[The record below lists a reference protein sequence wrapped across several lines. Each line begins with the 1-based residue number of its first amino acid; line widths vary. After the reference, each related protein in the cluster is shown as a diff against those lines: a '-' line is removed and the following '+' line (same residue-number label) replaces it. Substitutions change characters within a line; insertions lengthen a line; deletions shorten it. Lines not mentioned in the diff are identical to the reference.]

1 MYVPFGSERSAFWFA
16 IGTAA
21 LLLVAVVVGAL
32 TVPMAGVDIF
42 ATGLF
47 LTVLSFAIR
56 RDPRRRRELH
66 EAAQAP
72 HEHGPTPGVSHVL
85 VVANGTLSGSRLS
98 DEITLQAGAAEL
110 RIIAPVR
117 CSRSHYVMSDID
129 DELDEALVRLGDSL
143 AWAKAHGFDATGRV
157 TDPSPVPTIS
167 QEIEDFGPQAV
178 IFFQHPSDHASWLDR
193 RELFQL
199 QSELDIPV
207 KEVLPALA

>member
-21 LLLVAVVVGAL
+21 LLLVAVLVGAL
-32 TVPMAGVDIF
+32 TVPLAGVDVF

-56 RDPRRRRELH
+56 RDPRRSRELR
-66 EAAQAP
+66 EASQAP
-72 HEHGPTPGVSHVL
+72 HEHGPTPGASHVL
-85 VVANGTLSGSRLS
+85 VVANGTLSGSQLS
-98 DEITLQAGAAEL
+98 DEITLEAGAAEL
-110 RIIAPVR
+110 RILAPVR

-129 DELDEALVRLGDSL
+129 EELDEALVRLEDSL
-143 AWAKAHGFDATGRV
+143 AWARAHGFDAAGKV
-157 TDPSPVPTIS
+157 TDPDPVRTIS

-178 IFFQHPSDHASWLDR
+178 IFFQHSSDRASWLDR
-193 RELFQL
+193 RELWQL

-207 KEVLPALA
+207 REVLPALG